1 MVKIN
6 SFTNNSVM
14 FFETKVARKNVKKKH
29 IFILLI
35 GNTFSTQ
42 NMTIV
47 GSVAGLVQRTV
58 EKVKHCLRRAD
69 VKVE

>member
-1 MVKIN
+1 
-6 SFTNNSVM
+6 M